1 MASSTFQP
9 VAISRQGLSAL
20 VLVLMLGM
28 CGKGFA
34 AGEVD
39 QSSYEA
45 EDFEVQEEGVLF
57 DIPRTGLLYRRN
69 LYINDDNLTFVSQQP
84 TVHNDTTEAKPWMV
98 YVSHWEVAPPSAIN
112 LFVRD
117 DTTYQDKSTLID
129 VQIRIG
135 QADRAGNM
143 VAANTAIY
151 RDIPI
156 EKGITMVP
164 LPIHNYPGDIISIFI
179 LGVRQR
185 LAYQAIEY

>member
-1 MASSTFQP
+1 MRFCLKA
-9 VAISRQGLSAL
+9 LSF
-20 VLVLMLGM
+20 
-28 CGKGFA
+28 GFLLIGCTA
-34 AGEVD
+34 VFGAGEAD

-45 EDFEVQEEGVLF
+45 EDFEVQEEGVMF
-57 DIPRTGLLYRRN
+57 DIPRTGLMYRRN
-69 LYINDDNLTFVSQQP
+69 LYVDDDMLTFVSQQP
-84 TVHNDTTEAKPWMV
+84 TVHNDTTEAKPWTV
-98 YVSHWEVAPPSAIN
+98 YVSHWEVAPPSSIN

-117 DTTYQDKSTLID
+117 DTTYQDKEAVID

-143 VAANTAIY
+143 VSANTAIY

-156 EKGITMVP
+156 QKGITMVP

-179 LGVRQR
+179 LGVRQK